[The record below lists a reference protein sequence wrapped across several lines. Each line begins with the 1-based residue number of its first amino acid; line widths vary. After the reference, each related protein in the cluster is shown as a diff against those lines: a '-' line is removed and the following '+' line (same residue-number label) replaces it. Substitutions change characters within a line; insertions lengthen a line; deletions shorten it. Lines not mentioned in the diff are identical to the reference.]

1 MKTNRRKF
9 IQGLAGAS
17 AGLIIPASCTPKAEK
32 ETANSTAPAIH
43 SKNKPIKSNHDV
55 VVVGAGLSG
64 LHAAMLLEEQGLDV
78 QVIEGRN
85 RLGGRVYTLQDVP
98 GKPEAAGEYIGANYA
113 RMRNTVEKLGLEM
126 HSPDMGG
133 GANRPWLY
141 NIKGEYITAKNW
153 ESHKL
158 NPLEG
163 DDRTLLPHRYLSTIS
178 NRDNPLQDKPLNAWL
193 ESEYHQYDIPHDQ
206 YLRSKGVN
214 EETIKLMN
222 VVIHAGGMHNTSA
235 MNELRRYHVMNFS
248 DGKLTFPDGTGWKMI
263 KGGNSLLPEAM
274 AGSMKNEVQLGRT
287 VVGFKEKDGVV
298 QVSCAD
304 GSEYTAK
311 QVVCSIP
318 ITVLKNVTFA
328 PVIQGITKDA
338 INEIDYG
345 LSVQAHFLITEP
357 FWEQDGMDPNMW
369 TDGPLERFAVRTKRD
384 PSDPDAGLAFIN
396 GPESLKFRLMSD
408 EQVFNYVEAKLAEI
422 RPSTKGK
429 LKRLMIQSCERDI
442 HGAGDWV
449 YWQPG
454 QVKKYANHM
463 RNNHGNIH
471 FCGEHTAIM
480 ERGMEGAFESGERAA
495 LDIILNS

>member
-17 AGLIIPASCTPKAEK
+17 AGLILPIGCAPNTKDTVPE
-32 ETANSTAPAIH
+32 NTAPAVH
-43 SKNKPIKSNHDV
+43 VKNKAVKSSHDV

-64 LHAAMLLEEQGLDV
+64 LHAAMLLEESGYDV
-78 QVIEGRN
+78 QVIEGRQ

-113 RMRNTVEKLGLEM
+113 RMINTVNKLGLEM
-126 HSPDMGG
+126 HNPDTGG

-141 NIKGEYITAKNW
+141 NIQGNYINAKNW

-163 DDRTLLPHRYLSTIS
+163 EDRTLLPHRFLSTIS
-178 NRDNPLQDKPLNAWL
+178 HRDNPLQGKPLNAWL
-193 ESEYHQYDIPHDQ
+193 EPEYHKYDIPHDQ

-248 DGKLTFPDGTGWKMI
+248 DGKLSFPDGTSWKMI

-287 VVGFKEKDGVV
+287 VVGFKEQDGIV

-304 GSEYTAK
+304 GSEYFAK

-318 ITVLKNVTFA
+318 ISVLRNVTFE
-328 PVIQGITKDA
+328 PYITGITKEA
-338 INEIDYG
+338 IDQMDYG
-345 LSVQAHFLITEP
+345 LSVQAHFLIKEP
-357 FWEQDGMDPNMW
+357 FWEQDGMDANMW
-369 TDGPLERFAVRTKRD
+369 TDGPLERFAVRTKRNKN
-384 PSDPDAGLAFIN
+384 DPDAGLAFIN
-396 GPESLKFRLMSD
+396 GPESLKFRLMND
-408 EQVFNYVEAKLAEI
+408 DQVFTYVENKLAEL

-429 LKRLMIQSCERDI
+429 LERLMIQSCERDI

-454 QVKKYANHM
+454 QVKKFANHM
-463 RNNHGNIH
+463 RNNHGNIR

-495 LDIILNS
+495 LDIILNA